1 MNEERNDFTIGD
13 QNKNSGQKILKYHS
27 KVQQLDYET
36 SREILS
42 IKKVVICM
50 CVNHLLSY

>member
-1 MNEERNDFTIGD
+1 MNEERNDFSIGD

-36 SREILS
+36 NWVILS
-42 IKKVVICM
+42 IKI
-50 CVNHLLSY
+50 